1 MIDKEKDKIKDQKL
15 YDALRKNLRRR
26 KQQIKKQKLKNKE
39 DWVWI

>member
-1 MIDKEKDKIKDQKL
+1 MIDKEKHKNKDQKL

-39 DWVWI
+39 D

>member
-39 DWVWI
+39 D

>member
-1 MIDKEKDKIKDQKL
+1 MIDKKKEKNKDQKL